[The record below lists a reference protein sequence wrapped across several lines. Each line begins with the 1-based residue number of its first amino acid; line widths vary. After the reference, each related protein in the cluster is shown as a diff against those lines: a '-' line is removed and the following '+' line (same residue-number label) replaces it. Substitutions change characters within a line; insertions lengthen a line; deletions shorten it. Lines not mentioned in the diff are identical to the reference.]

1 MTSDGW
7 TSGEPASVTHMT
19 AMRVVLGEDS
29 LIVREGVR
37 LLLEADTVVEVV
49 AVAGDMDALRDACE
63 SEQPDG
69 LITDIRMPP
78 TNTAVGIRL
87 AAEMRASH
95 PEIGVVVLSQYDD
108 PGYALALLER
118 GSDRRAYLLKDRV
131 PHRAGPPAGLPAGR
145 GGGW

>member
-49 AVAGDMDALRDACE
+49 AVAGDMDGLRAAPE
-63 SEQPDG
+63 SARPDVV
-69 LITDIRMPP
+69 ITDLGIPP
-78 TNTAVGIRL
+78 TNPAEGIRL
-87 AAEMRASH
+87 AAELRDSH
-95 PEIGVVVLSQYDD
+95 PRVGVVVLSQYDD
-108 PGYALALLER
+108 PG
-118 GSDRRAYLLKDRV
+118 
-131 PHRAGPPAGLPAGR
+131 
-145 GGGW
+145 